1 HPTTNVRIA
10 SGNVYPPAIRQTV
23 TLLFTDPLPA
33 GSYQIELLP
42 VIQTAAFNE
51 DEQGLVA
58 PSPGLT
64 GHPVVSLSGS
74 QVTEGARRTARDLV
88 FAAGALGD
96 FGIFQAGTPFLTQL
110 HDDLG
115 ALLDAELSRRGD
127 SPVIPGT
134 IDSQILDRFNPALG
148 PVGQRPVAVLVIWLD
163 PAPP

>member
-1 HPTTNVRIA
+1 
-10 SGNVYPPAIRQTV
+10 
-23 TLLFTDPLPA
+23 
-33 GSYQIELLP
+33 
-42 VIQTAAFNE
+42 
-51 DEQGLVA
+51 LVG

-96 FGIFQAGTPFLTQL
+96 FGIFPAGTPFLTQL

-115 ALLDAELSRRGD
+115 ALLDAELSRLGD
-127 SPVIPGT
+127 SPTIPTT
-134 IDSQILDRFNPALG
+134 IDNQIVDRFDPALG

-163 PAPP
+163 PAPPNLVDSRGSRAIEDPQANAVVNTFPRGYVN